1 MRIHQSIFG
10 ILAVL
15 IATPALSREPAM
27 SAHTIVTKMFGK
39 TSEGTETHLY
49 ILQNKNGARLSI
61 TDYGATIVA
70 IEVPDR
76 SGKLADVVLGY
87 DSLQG
92 YETGTSYFGGLIG
105 RYGNRIG
112 GAKFSLNG
120 QTYLLAKND
129 GQNSLHGGKRG
140 FNKVVWRAHQPV
152 SKDGQSLELTYVSKD
167 GEEGY
172 PGTLSVRVRYTWR
185 DGNELRVQYFAQ
197 TDKPTVVNLTNHS
210 YFNLAGDFARN
221 ILDHRLQ
228 LNAPQFTPVDD
239 GLIPT
244 GELRNVEGTPFDFR
258 APVAIGKRI
267 ADTDAQLKLGKG
279 YDHNWVLAA
288 GSGLKLAARVVE
300 PVTGRVLE
308 IRTTE
313 PSVQFYS
320 GNFLDGSSVGKHG
333 TVLAY
338 RTGFCLETQ
347 HFPDSPNHANFPST
361 ALAPGHT
368 YQSETSYRFGVE

>member
-1 MRIHQSIFG
+1 
-10 ILAVL
+10 
-15 IATPALSREPAM
+15 M
-27 SAHTIVTKMFGK
+27 SAHSIVTKMFGK
-39 TSEGTETHLY
+39 TAEGAEAHLY
-49 ILQNKNGARLSI
+49 ILQNKNGAKVSI
-61 TDYGATIVA
+61 TDFGATIVA

-87 DSLQG
+87 DSLQA

-112 GAKFSLNG
+112 GAKFALNG

-140 FNKVVWRAHQPV
+140 FNKVLWSVHEPIPTDSQT
-152 SKDGQSLELTYVSKD
+152 LELAYISKD

-172 PGTLSVRVRYTWR
+172 PGTLSVRVRYTWT
-185 DGNELRVQYFAQ
+185 DDNALRVQYFAQ

-210 YFNLAGDFARN
+210 YFNLAGDYSKD
-221 ILDHRLQ
+221 ILGHRLQ
-228 LNAPQFTPVDD
+228 LNAPRFTPVDE

-258 APVAIGKRI
+258 TPVAIGKRI

-279 YDHNWVLAA
+279 YDHNWVLAG

-300 PVTGRVLE
+300 PATGRVLE

-313 PSVQFYS
+313 PGVQFYS
-320 GNFLDGSSVGKHG
+320 GNFLDGSSVGKKG
-333 TVLAY
+333 AALAY

-361 ALAPGHT
+361 ALAPGQI
-368 YQSETSYRFGVE
+368 YETQTIYKFGVE